1 MKHTTR
7 GIAAFALA
15 TCLTAPLAM
24 SASSPATASGGG
36 DDRVIKT
43 GSCSDGARWKL
54 KVKSDDGRLEVEAE
68 VDSNQQGQS
77 WNWRIRDNGTAA
89 AKGSAMTVGASGS
102 FSVERRI
109 ADRPGTDNVVFRAKR
124 PATGEVCRGAISFG

>member
-1 MKHTTR
+1 MKHTSR
-7 GIAAFALA
+7 GLAAFALA
-15 TCLTAPLAM
+15 TCLTVPLAA
-24 SASSPATASGGG
+24 SAYSPASASGGG

-77 WNWRIRDNGTAA
+77 WNWRIRDNGTVA

-109 ADRPGTDNVVFRAKR
+109 ADQPGSDSVVLRAKH
-124 PATGEVCRGAISFG
+124 PASGEVCRGALIFG